1 MLKLTYVLPY
11 LPLSPIDTHTYT
23 SAPTVHHI
31 HAHNFNIVCTYTNF
45 MSVFKYDFLW
55 KSPLITYMVIS
66 SYCKLQSVFTVI
78 IVTTIGY
85 LCFHCFCFINTSPT
99 IRCIYCK
106 INGWV
111 HAWIIEWV
119 ETSLP
124 KLKYPMN
131 VNKYR
136 LLTYIKKIRVI
147 LYFTKQWALK
157 YI

>member
-55 KSPLITYMVIS
+55 KSPLITYMAIS

-78 IVTTIGY
+78 IVTTIG
-85 LCFHCFCFINTSPT
+85 
-99 IRCIYCK
+99 
-106 INGWV
+106 
-111 HAWIIEWV
+111 
-119 ETSLP
+119 
-124 KLKYPMN
+124 
-131 VNKYR
+131 
-136 LLTYIKKIRVI
+136 
-147 LYFTKQWALK
+147 
-157 YI
+157 